1 MFHLIKA
8 FKFLCQVSEFSI
20 KIGFQLEFNFASR
33 VLFHLS
39 FLIFVSNKLI

>member
-20 KIGFQLEFNFASR
+20 KIGFQLEFNFALCGPFNLR
-33 VLFHLS
+33 
-39 FLIFVSNKLI
+39 FLIFCAK